1 MPNPQPGCREQGP
14 EKASSGQRFT
24 YEINRLRNAIKTT
37 VERAPN
43 VVGKSLRRFLV
54 SDAGKLKPL
63 RRIGPM
69 LQTRG
74 RWLIG
79 IATLRLCI

>member
-37 VERAPN
+37 VERALN
-43 VVGKSLRRFLV
+43 VVGKSLRRFLL
-54 SDAGKLKPL
+54 SGAEKLQPL
-63 RRIGPM
+63 WRIGPM
-69 LQTRG
+69 LRTRG
-74 RWLIG
+74 RCLIG
-79 IATLRLCI
+79 IATPRLCI